1 MSDMNLSKHK
11 TKLRK
16 IGTGQGVLL
25 SKPLVDLIGMNLG
38 DKFTVRL
45 IDNEIVLSPDNFRRG

>member
-1 MSDMNLSKHK
+1 MDKRVISKHK

-25 SKPLVDLIGMNLG
+25 SKALVDLMGMDLG
-38 DKFTVRL
+38 DEFTIQIRSG
-45 IDNEIVLSPDNFRRG
+45 EIILMPETGGR